1 MKKTWVLS
9 TLFTLSII
17 FLPPFLMDLD
27 KENKEINSD
36 DVKVI
41 QVEHIDTDSEKNK
54 YQDDITTFYSN
65 TSFKKTYYISGDRVN
80 VYSDS
85 SGSDKLLR
93 YLRKNDVIV
102 AYNERNGYIY
112 CEDNNGRFGWVRK
125 NKDNLSGEINK
136 KTTYKVDVDLTKQL
150 IFIYKDNKELREIK
164 CSTGLIGNADTET
177 PVGNF
182 EIQNKGTFFFSP
194 KYNQGGKYY
203 IKFFS
208 NYLIHSIPTDKNG
221 NIIEEEKDK
230 LGVPVSHGCIRVP
243 VEESKWIYDNI
254 PVGSAVSI
262 HY

>member
-1 MKKTWVLS
+1 MKKTWGIS
-9 TLFTLSII
+9 FICTLLII
-17 FLPPFLMDLD
+17 FAPPFLVDLD
-27 KENKEINSD
+27 EEDNISSD
-36 DVKVI
+36 DLQI
-41 QVEHIDTDSEKNK
+41 MQVENNQSNENTYE
-54 YQDDITTFYSN
+54 DDITSFSSN
-65 TSFKKTYYISGDRVN
+65 TTFKKTYYIIGDRVN

-93 YLRKNDVIV
+93 YLKKDDIVV
-102 AYNERNGYIY
+102 AYDEDNGYIY
-112 CEDNNGRFGWVRK
+112 CEDNNGKFGWVRK
-125 NKDNLSGEINK
+125 NKDNLSGELHK
-136 KTTYKVDVDLTKQL
+136 ETKYKIDVDLTKQV
-150 IFIYKDNKELREIK
+150 ISIYKDDEKLKQIK
-164 CSTGLIGNADTET
+164 CSTGIFGDANTET

-182 EIQNKGTFFFSP
+182 DLQVKGTFFFSP

-243 VEESKWIYDNI
+243 MQESKWIYDNI
-254 PVGSAVSI
+254 PIGSAVSI